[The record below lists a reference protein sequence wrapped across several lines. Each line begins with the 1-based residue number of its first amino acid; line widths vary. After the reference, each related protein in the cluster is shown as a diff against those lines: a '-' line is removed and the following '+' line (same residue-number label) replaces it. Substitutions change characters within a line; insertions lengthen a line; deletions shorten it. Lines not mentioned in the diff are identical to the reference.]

1 MMVLL
6 SIGPCDEHSSEGV
19 VWINSGIGF
28 FLVYETYTGFRL
40 DGFGFDCLLIQLRL

>member
-19 VWINSGIGF
+19 GYFADSEMVWI
-28 FLVYETYTGFRL
+28 
-40 DGFGFDCLLIQLRL
+40 DGMNA